1 MSAISIIIMDLYLPE
16 PNTSMGTKKLSTN
29 TCPVELNIK
38 PNKWEYV
45 MRVITDLFFILLL
58 LMHISSFNT
67 EILSWKLTI
76 SRCTRTRG
84 RVKRIR

>member
-45 MRVITDLFFILLL
+45 MRVITDLFFMVI
-58 LMHISSFNT
+58 
-67 EILSWKLTI
+67 
-76 SRCTRTRG
+76 
-84 RVKRIR
+84 